1 MHCNCSYAF
10 KNFYLVCLCCFDLQD
25 TLDGAMEKGELCSE
39 LLEMSWRIAII
50 LDLLSDALKEANDGD
65 NIANCVA
72 KAHATAYAEIRRTAI
87 RTTFVKL
94 VMYELRVSALKG
106 WSTGA

>member
-1 MHCNCSYAF
+1 VAH
-10 KNFYLVCLCCFDLQD
+10 
-25 TLDGAMEKGELCSE
+25 
-39 LLEMSWRIAII
+39 IAII

>member
-1 MHCNCSYAF
+1 
-10 KNFYLVCLCCFDLQD
+10 
-25 TLDGAMEKGELCSE
+25 MEKGELCSE

-50 LDLLSDALKEANDGD
+50 FYLLSDALKEANDGD

-72 KAHATAYAEIRRTAI
+72 KAHATAHAELRRTAI

-94 VMYELRVSALKG
+94 VMYELRVSAVKG
-106 WSTGA
+106 LLVPKKKPRELVKSGEW